1 MTAGELM
8 DRLEHARDE
17 LVDDPVVVVECA
29 EQGSVDT
36 VALERNVAG
45 LPAVLI
51 ATNGATDSSVAAAMD
66 LTAVDAAEI
75 DRFEQAV
82 TQHREAAVSLAM
94 LLRDGPQRSV
104 SEGLLAESATYSM
117 LQAGADHR
125 RWLAGRP
132 DNAASG
138 ADGADVVQLR
148 REGDQLHITLN
159 RPDSRNA
166 FNAVMR
172 DALLEALAVIAADPS
187 LTAIL
192 DANGRS
198 FCSGGD
204 LREFGTIDDPA
215 RAHLLRMR
223 RSVGRAIDEV
233 SDRVT
238 VQVHGH
244 CVGAG
249 VELPSFAARV
259 TADPDATF
267 WLPEVSMGLIPGA
280 GGTVSIPRRIG
291 RQRALRLA
299 LSAEPIDAAAA
310 LEWGLVDRVSPRSPA
325 ELPAE
330 QPIGACGNSAEW
342 GGK

>member
-17 LVDDPVVVVECA
+17 LVDDPVIVVECA
-29 EQGSVDT
+29 ASGSVDAA
-36 VALERNVAG
+36 ALESEPGRVARG
-45 LPAVLI
+45 PRR
-51 ATNGATDSSVAAAMD
+51 TTGAPNSSVAAAMD
-66 LTAVDAAEI
+66 LIAVDAAEI

-94 LLRDGPQRSV
+94 LLRGGPQRSV

-125 RWLAGRP
+125 RWLARRP
-132 DNAASG
+132 DDAARG
-138 ADGADVVQLR
+138 QDEAEVVQLR
-148 REGDQLHITLN
+148 RDGDHLHITLN

-172 DALLEALAVIAADPS
+172 DALLEAFAVLAADPS

-192 DANGRS
+192 DANGPS

-215 RAHLLRMR
+215 SAHLLRVR

-233 SDRVT
+233 ADRVT
-238 VQVHGH
+238 VHVHGH

-259 TADPDATF
+259 TAEPDTTF
-267 WLPEVSMGLIPGA
+267 CLPEVSMGLIPGA

-291 RQRALRLA
+291 RQRTMRLA
-299 LSAEPIDAAAA
+299 LSAEPIDAATA
-310 LEWGLVDRVSPRSPA
+310 LEWGLVDSVGPA
-325 ELPAE
+325 A
-330 QPIGACGNSAEW
+330 GSGTSR
-342 GGK
+342 